1 MKILRK
7 NKWRKEVHERDN
19 AKQDLPLFSLWSL
32 KRKRKTNMEIKN
44 NEKKK
49 IKETKR

>member
-19 AKQDLPLFSLWSL
+19 AKQDLPLCDLL
-32 KRKRKTNMEIKN
+32 K
-44 NEKKK
+44 EKEKQTWK
-49 IKETKR
+49 